1 MEPDR
6 TPTQPN
12 PEARMELGG
21 SGGAAGDS
29 VSEIAACAETGEHHG
44 HPWELERGRP
54 VLSANCSVS

>member
-6 TPTQPN
+6 TPTQPRGQDG
-12 PEARMELGG
+12 AGRL
-21 SGGAAGDS
+21 GGAAGDS